1 MEKNYVDWY
10 SWIQQSTEQTF
21 SSPDNNLVTWK
32 DAITGTIFSAS
43 EQHLANTREKIIKA
57 VNSPD
62 RIKELLRPTAQKPL
76 CREFSS
82 FPWFSDDN
90 KSHMPFVE
98 SAHLF
103 MVFSFLLEK
112 DKNIENLKEWKM
124 DVWKTFCNNNRE
136 KRELAWYALNRS
148 CWNYTPNPKLDSQLE
163 QTKVKV
169 LRGGPYKIKKY
180 YLETDNIK
188 EMRGASILIEWL
200 GEDVAPRIATEQWIP
215 ELVIYSGGGNLMAL
229 LPGEATDNLAI
240 NIEEEYLKHAPTL
253 KNAYILYDS
262 NLKEIACCGDNYNE
276 LIRAVESKLSA
287 RKRIKVYDLTE
298 SSHPL
303 DTGGHMEDFTLDGE
317 QINFK
322 RVTFEK
328 SEICDSCRVR
338 KSHYSLHLKDNET
351 FNLCGSC
358 LQKHQVGRIKKTT
371 FMSRYNTQMK
381 KNVEPAATLKDI
393 SDEIA
398 VVYADGN
405 NMGGIIREVKS
416 LGQMAYFSRVAA
428 AASVQSCYNALEK
441 VGINSFECIA
451 VGGDDIF
458 MITPAANSLKF
469 VNKLIESFNEYF
481 INLSR
486 ATEKIPTTLSAGL
499 IISKYNTPVRVL
511 AEKAE
516 QCLKKAK
523 DIIRY
528 DDSNQGSIDFIVYR
542 EEYAAESSAIEK
554 PIKTSLRPLT
564 LISSCELVN
573 AIEQLKKLNKPGKT
587 ALQRLQAAVE
597 HAESEVEFQIFYLY
611 QEARSGNTLQKL
623 LKKRMNNAGYDYIA
637 GIIKPKSELRSS
649 VKSCTFNTSE
659 NARAIT
665 LWKDILDLWD
675 YVKEGK

>member
-32 DAITGTIFSAS
+32 DAITGKIFSAS
-43 EQHLANTREKIIKA
+43 EQRLEETREKIIKK
-57 VNSPD
+57 VDSPD
-62 RIKELLRPTAQKPL
+62 RIMELLRPTVQKPL

-112 DKNIENLKEWKM
+112 DNNIENLKEWKM

-136 KRELAWYALNRS
+136 KREAAWYALNRS
-148 CWNYTPNPKLDSQLE
+148 CWDCPPNPKLDLQLE
-163 QTKVKV
+163 QTKVKI
-169 LRGGPYKIKKY
+169 LKGGPYKIKKY

-188 EMRGASILIEWL
+188 EMRGASVLIEWL
-200 GEDVAPRIATEQWIP
+200 GENVAPYIATEQWIP
-215 ELVIYSGGGNLMAL
+215 ELIIYSGGGNLMAL
-229 LPGEATDNLAI
+229 LPGDTPNDLAI
-240 NIEEEYLKHAPTL
+240 RIEEEYRKHAPTL
-253 KNAYILYDS
+253 RNAYILYDS
-262 NLKEIACCGDNYNE
+262 NLKEIACCVDKYNE

-303 DTGGHMEDFTLDGE
+303 DTGSRLKNFNLDGQ
-317 QINFK
+317 QISFCE
-322 RVTFEK
+322 VSMQE

-338 KSHYSLHLKDNET
+338 KSHYYLPLGDDEKI
-351 FNLCGSC
+351 NLCGSC
-358 LQKHQVGRIKKTT
+358 LQKHQVGRKTKNM
-371 FMSRYNTQMK
+371 FMSRYNIQMK
-381 KNVEPAATLKDI
+381 KNVEPATTLKDI

-405 NMGGIIREVKS
+405 NMGGIIQKMES

-458 MITPAANSLKF
+458 MIVPATNSLKF
-469 VNKLIESFNEYF
+469 VNKLIENFNEYF
-481 INLSR
+481 MDFSR
-486 ATEKIPTTLSAGL
+486 TSEKSPTTLSAGL
-499 IISKYNTPVRVL
+499 IISKYNTPLRVL

-528 DDSNQGSIDFIVYR
+528 DNSNQGSIDFIVYR
-542 EEYAAESSAIEK
+542 EEYAAESGAIEK

-637 GIIKPKSELRSS
+637 GIIKPKSESKSS

-675 YVKEGK
+675 YG